1 MRVDLRRRHGHIPGN
16 HASLRPDG
24 PRRFPAG
31 PLRARIFDR
40 PAGSMGA
47 SAQSSPDSAS
57 PDSASRD
64 AASRPSG
71 APRSPSLGILI
82 AVTALGP
89 LALNIFIPAMPGMTD
104 VFGVD
109 YGTIQLTLTLYLVGL
124 AVAQLFMGPLSDRFG
139 RRPVLLGGI
148 GLFLAGSLAAALAQS
163 IEALI
168 VARVVQ
174 AVGGCAGIVL
184 GRAIVRDTHSR
195 EESASMI
202 GYITMVMVV
211 APMLAP
217 LIGGYLDSWF
227 GWRATFF
234 AVLGIGAVVL
244 ALACILLHETHHH
257 RTLGEGPLA
266 MLRGF
271 GLLLRDPAFAGY
283 SVNVAFTSA
292 VFFAF
297 LAGAP
302 YIMVELLQRPSSE
315 YGLYFMMNAF
325 SYMAGNFASGRLA
338 TRVGPDRMILT
349 GSALAIAGV
358 GLLTAL
364 ALTVPLVP
372 LIIFAPVMLVGIA
385 NGLSLPSATASA
397 ISLRP
402 ELAGTASG
410 LVGFLQMMIGS
421 LATLVVG
428 WLQDDSAL
436 PMAWVMSSAAL
447 IAFLGYCLARAA
459 LALRAPAA
467 AAAD

>member
-1 MRVDLRRRHGHIPGN
+1 MSAP
-16 HASLRPDG
+16 
-24 PRRFPAG
+24 
-31 PLRARIFDR
+31 
-40 PAGSMGA
+40 
-47 SAQSSPDSAS
+47 AQSSPDSAS
-57 PDSASRD
+57 DPGGPA
-64 AASRPSG
+64 RPEI
-71 APRSPSLGILI
+71 AQPRPSLGILI

-89 LALNIFIPAMPGMTD
+89 LALNIFIPAMPGMTA

-148 GLFLAGSLAAALAQS
+148 GLFLAGSLAAALAPS

-168 VARVVQ
+168 VARIVQ

-195 EESASMI
+195 EASASMI

-227 GWRATFF
+227 GWRATFI
-234 AVLGIGAVVL
+234 AVLAVGGTVL
-244 ALACILLHETHHH
+244 ALAWVLLHETHHH
-257 RTLGEGPLA
+257 RTLGQGPLA

-271 GLLLRDPAFAGY
+271 GVLLREPAFVGY
-283 SVNVAFTSA
+283 AANVSFTSA

-315 YGLYFMMNAF
+315 YGLYFMLNAF

-338 TRVGPDRMILT
+338 TRIGPDRMILA

-358 GLLTAL
+358 ALLTL
-364 ALTVPLVP
+364 LTLTVPLAP

-385 NGLSLPSATASA
+385 NGLSLPSATACA

-402 ELAGTASG
+402 DLAGTASG

-428 WLQDDSAL
+428 ALQDDTAL
-436 PMAWVMSSAAL
+436 PMAWVMSSAAV
-447 IAFLGYCLARAA
+447 IALLGYGLARAA
-459 LALRAPAA
+459 LALRTQAA
-467 AAAD
+467 AAEGPTSGD